1 MRDLEKSEGRNSH
14 NSKINENMPN
24 KKTGKIDMI
33 KSREQKIQGK
43 NLKELNYNGM
53 EEKFDK
59 IVRGIESESEQ
70 IQVPESL
77 SSENMK
83 KRLIQKK
90 KKSMRYFAEIAAAVV
105 LVAALGGAGVY
116 QIISKN
122 GTVAENA
129 DQAQTTSQAESDTK
143 ESLMGEVVHMQKIGK
158 YRQAENYEE
167 IYDLVSKYQ
176 KNLEYAVTADI
187 GGMPDV
193 SGNGD
198 IDHSAAS
205 DTTKESLQNSKTD
218 DFSKT
223 NTMFEGIDES
233 DFVKNDFDNL
243 FVQDDNKVSIIDIS
257 GEKMKLITTI
267 KPDLEKSDKIREMY
281 ADTKENR
288 IVLIIQRVIEKE
300 AKDDSTYAGGEVL
313 EGCFNI
319 YENADASVIMQTYD
333 ITDRENPQLVGTITM
348 DGRYKDS
355 RKSGQMILLFT
366 TRALG
371 AINPDDKD
379 GMIPSVNGEKMNSD
393 CIYIGEDIS
402 SELIMATVSLSEPD
416 QTIDQMTIMS
426 GYAEIYMSDNAL
438 YLYESTYKNED
449 EYTEI
454 TRFPFHSGYMC
465 EGHSVTVRG
474 NVNDKFAISEGADD
488 GTVRVLTTIW
498 NVDESTNE
506 LHLYDYS
513 MKEVGSLTGIAKG
526 EEVYAARYIGN
537 IAYFITYHNTD
548 PLFAADISDPQHPK
562 MLGNVKMTGYSDYLH
577 PYGDNLLLGIGYE
590 TDPDTSETLG
600 VKLTMFDIS
609 DPVNLKILDSV
620 VIDDANTQA
629 TNSYKA
635 ILADARKNLIGFG
648 VDVWDEQSE
657 SLSSDYL
664 VYRWKDN
671 HFVNMLTQNLGDDD
685 MGLMSGNTRGVYAGM
700 RFYCISQEEKSC
712 KVISYDMEKSFE
724 KLDVLKL

>member
-1 MRDLEKSEGRNSH
+1 MKKSEGRNSH
-14 NSKINENMPN
+14 NSEINENVPN

-43 NLKELNYNGM
+43 NLKELNYNDM

-70 IQVPESL
+70 IPVPESL
-77 SSENMK
+77 SPENMK

-90 KKSMRYFAEIAAAVV
+90 KKSMSYFAEIAAAVV

-116 QIISKN
+116 QRISKN
-122 GTVAENA
+122 GIVAENA

-267 KPDLEKSDKIREMY
+267 KPELKDTDTVREMY

-288 IVLIIQRVIEKE
+288 IVLIIERLIEKE
-300 AKDDSTYAGGEVL
+300 VKDDSTHAGGDVL
-313 EGCFNI
+313 EGCYNI
-319 YENADASVIMQTYD
+319 YKNADASVIMQTYD

-355 RKSGQMILLFT
+355 RKSGQMLLLFT

-600 VKLTMFDIS
+600 VKLTMFDTS

-648 VDVWDEQSE
+648 VDVWDEQRE

-671 HFVNMLTQNLGDDD
+671 HFVNVLMQNLGDDD

-700 RFYCISQEEKSC
+700 RFYCISQDEKFC
-712 KVISYDMEKSFE
+712 KVISYDMEKNFKE
-724 KLDVLKL
+724 LDMLKL